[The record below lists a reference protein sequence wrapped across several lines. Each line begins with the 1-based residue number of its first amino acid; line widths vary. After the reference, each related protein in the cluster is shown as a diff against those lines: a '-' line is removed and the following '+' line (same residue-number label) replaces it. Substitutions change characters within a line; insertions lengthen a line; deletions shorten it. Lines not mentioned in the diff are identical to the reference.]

1 MHRRQVLLF
10 ASLILSLFV
19 LVGTVSA
26 QASLVANVTRQ
37 DEHLWSND
45 SNSYVADL
53 EAGHWTVVVNVQSFW
68 DLKVKILVSNDSL
81 YTNIIAESGT
91 DYGNYPRIASGY
103 RAGGDFRSDPEAP
116 SPDSPSR

>member
-53 EAGHWTVVVNVQSFW
+53 EAGHWLT
-68 DLKVKILVSNDSL
+68 
-81 YTNIIAESGT
+81 TATIIAGERRG
-91 DYGNYPRIASGY
+91 
-103 RAGGDFRSDPEAP
+103 
-116 SPDSPSR
+116 